1 MDALVALGGIG
12 SAFGLSSS
20 AGLNAYIPLLI
31 VALAG
36 RFPASDPI
44 IKLAEPYDIL
54 ANGWVIAVLA
64 VLLLIEMTVD
74 KIPVADSANDVI
86 QTFVRPAAGAILFAA
101 SADVITDM
109 SPILAAIAGILVAGS
124 VHAAKAT
131 VRPAVTATTVG
142 MGNWVVSIAEDVI
155 AFFVS
160 VLTVLLPVLGLV
172 FVVLFALVVYRLLG
186 RRPRKPR
193 GAEKGL

>member
-36 RFPASDPI
+36 RFPLSDPI
-44 IKLAEPYDIL
+44 VKLAAPFDVL
-54 ANGWVIAVLA
+54 TNGWVIAVLA

-74 KIPVADSANDVI
+74 KIPVADSANDAI
-86 QTFVRPAAGAILFAA
+86 QTFIRPAAGAILFAA

-109 SPILAAIAGILVAGS
+109 SPVLAAIAGILVAGS

-142 MGNWVVSIAEDVI
+142 TGNWVVSIAEDVI

-186 RRPRKPR
+186 RRRRKPR